1 MKRIVAYLLVL
12 CMLSLASCGGD
23 SEIVPDAT
31 DTAETTIIDET
42 TFAPDETT
50 GDSTENESVV
60 SVPREYLP
68 VIENYERIVK
78 MRLSESFQENWNND
92 VYRGTYEGYYDDPIM
107 GDFDTMIIEML
118 LPGDDVT
125 ASSYGYVLQD
135 INGDDVSEL
144 FWVSSDLSTIFA
156 VFTMSGMDV
165 QLLDAF
171 WSRYQCCVTDKGE
184 LYTRTSSGSDVIS
197 YHIRKLE
204 PHSAD
209 PVSVKE
215 FGSDRDEAGE
225 QFYYEAESFGADYI
239 SKERFEELLLELP
252 FENGKK
258 WMKNKVNSL
267 PEYYYLTSYT
277 NENLVSARIP
287 DFGYYDL
294 VSDYVTT
301 ALCDHYGLS
310 LDFDLTK
317 SEKLDESF
325 YERFRNG
332 DYTDYFIDIEARI
345 KSQSESLIS
354 VSFEGMYY
362 YSNAAHPNHILF
374 SLNIDKKTGERM
386 MFKDKYIINGELYKV
401 FVSHAQTSID
411 NLTGD
416 PELSLSVE
424 NDLCTYDTFMDGI
437 EEGKGIYVYF
447 TDSGIGFSYSV
458 PNAIGGHQEVEIPFS
473 ELEEFKK

>member
-31 DTAETTIIDET
+31 DTAETTIFDET

-68 VIENYERIVK
+68 VIENYKRIVK
-78 MRLSESFQENWNND
+78 MRLSENFQENWNND

-107 GDFDTMIIEML
+107 GDFDTMLIEML
-118 LPGDDVT
+118 LPGDNVT
-125 ASSYGYVLQD
+125 SSSYGYVLKD
-135 INGDDVSEL
+135 INDDGVLEL
-144 FWVSSDLSTIFA
+144 FWVSEDLDTIFA
-156 VFTMSGMDV
+156 VFTLSGMDV

-171 WSRYQCCVTDKGE
+171 WSRYSCRVTDNGE

-209 PVSVKE
+209 LVSVKE

-239 SKERFEELLLELP
+239 SKERFEELCLEYP
-252 FENGKK
+252 FGFGEGWENSY
-258 WMKNKVNSL
+258 VYSL
-267 PEYYYLTSYT
+267 PKDYYLTEISDANIVSISVPDIGFDDVIYDHLSSYLK
-277 NENLVSARIP
+277 EH
-287 DFGYYDL
+287 F
-294 VSDYVTT
+294 
-301 ALCDHYGLS
+301 
-310 LDFDLTK
+310 FDCQLIK
-317 SEKLDESF
+317 AKKIGDEF
-325 YERFRNG
+325 YERFDTRE
-332 DYTDYFIDIEARI
+332 YTDYFVELEGAVTRSDENIISI
-345 KSQSESLIS
+345 K
-354 VSFEGMYY
+354 FEGLVNYMT
-362 YSNAAHPNHILF
+362 AAHPNHILF

-386 MFKDKYIINGELYKV
+386 LFKDKYIINGELYKV

-411 NLTGD
+411 NLIGD

-458 PNAIGGHQEVEIPFS
+458 PSAIGGHQEVEIPFS